1 MYLTEKEI
9 FSQQEALEKS
19 FDSVMSERS
28 KLAGYLAASRRRYVF
43 FGCGSSYMLA
53 KSAAKMFA
61 LKPGVDAYAIAGG
74 DYLLDPDLHQPL
86 VENTVIVFLSRSGS
100 TSEILRAAE
109 ELRKHGNGPL
119 VSITMREKSALE
131 DMADYSLTLP
141 WAFDESVCQTRTVT
155 NFFVVLL
162 LMSAIYDGN
171 QAQIDDVSKA
181 ISEVSG
187 LLNKWRP
194 SLADIAREKTFSD
207 VVVLADGVL
216 CGIAEEASLAFTEIC
231 LISGKYFN
239 LLDYRHGPKV
249 LNSTSTLTI
258 VAIQPVDNP
267 NKTKLQDDL
276 LNDIK
281 ACGGTTVVIRPQK
294 NTDFTGDFTID
305 CDFTF
310 FPTYGIALIC
320 AAQILALEKALSS
333 GINPDK
339 PSGLTAWISL

>member
-9 FSQQEALEKS
+9 FSQQEALEKT
-19 FDSVMSERS
+19 FLLVMSERAR
-28 KLAGYLAASRRRYVF
+28 LVDYVAFPRRRYVF

-53 KSAAKMFA
+53 KSAAKMFS
-61 LKPGVDAYAIAGG
+61 LKRGVDAYAIAGG
-74 DYLLDPDLHQPL
+74 DYLLDPDLHQYL
-86 VENTVIVFLSRSGS
+86 VENAVIVFLSRSGS
-100 TSEILRAAE
+100 TSEIIRAAE
-109 ELRKHGNGPL
+109 ELRKRGNGPV
-119 VSITMREKSALE
+119 VSVTMRENSALE
-131 DMADYSLTLP
+131 GFSDYTLTLP

-155 NFFVVLL
+155 NFYAVQL

-181 ISEVSG
+181 ISGVSG
-187 LLNKWRP
+187 LLDKWRP

-207 VVVLADGVL
+207 VVVLGDGVL

-231 LISGKYFN
+231 MISGKHFN

-249 LNSTSTLTI
+249 LNSASTLSI
-258 VAIQPVDNP
+258 IAIQPTDQP
-267 NKTKLQDDL
+267 DKAKLQSDL

-281 ACGGTTVVIRPQK
+281 ACGGTTIVIRPA

-320 AAQILALEKALSS
+320 AAQILALEKAVAG

>member
-9 FSQQEALEKS
+9 FSQQEALEKT
-19 FDSVMSERS
+19 FDLVMRESS
-28 KLAGYLAASRRRYVF
+28 KLADFFAATRRRYVF

-61 LKPGVDAYAIAGG
+61 LKPNADAYAIAGG

-86 VENTVIVFLSRSGS
+86 VENAVIIFLSRSGA
-100 TSEILRAAE
+100 TSEILRVAE
-109 ELRKHGNGPL
+109 ELRKRGNNL
-119 VSITMREKSALE
+119 VSITMRERSALE
-131 DMADYSLTLP
+131 DLSDYTLTLP

-155 NFFVVLL
+155 NFYVVQILI
-162 LMSAIYDGN
+162 SAIYDEN
-171 QAQIDDVSKA
+171 QAQIDDVSRA
-181 ISEVSG
+181 ISGISG
-187 LLNKWRP
+187 LLNKWRQP
-194 SLADIAREKTFSD
+194 LAEIAREKTFSD

-231 LISGKYFN
+231 LISGKHFN

-249 LNSTSTLTI
+249 LNSTSTLSI
-258 VAIQPVDNP
+258 IAIQPSAQPD
-267 NKTKLQDDL
+267 KTKLQSDL

-281 ACGGTTVVIRPQK
+281 ACGGTTIVIRPA

-310 FPTYGIALIC
+310 FPAYGIALIC
-320 AAQILALEKALSS
+320 AAQILAFEKAIAK